1 MDVLIAGA
9 GMGGLTAAL
18 AVHKQGMTPHVFE
31 QSADIKEVGAG
42 LQIGPNG
49 SHVLRALDVLD
60 SIAARAFRPQAAEM
74 RFGPTGQQIFCF
86 PLGAEIEARHGAPY
100 LHIHRADLHQELAA
114 TLERRVPGALHL
126 GASVAGFEQER
137 TGARLILKD
146 GTTVAGDVLIGAD
159 GIHSKVREGLFGP
172 AKPRF
177 TGNTAWRAT
186 VPAARVRENLIPP
199 NATVWAGPHG
209 HVVTYY
215 LRGGELI
222 NIVGVREAREW
233 QDESWTTPG
242 NKQDLLDDFAPWCAE
257 IQELLRAVNADTC
270 FKWALH
276 DREPMENWSS
286 GRVSLLGD
294 ACHPT
299 LPFLAQGAAMAIE
312 DAYVLARS
320 LAQCVEAPEQGL
332 QAYQAAR
339 MERTAKVQLGS
350 RANSRF
356 FHKSSVLSQGL
367 TYGPVWLAGKFAPG
381 FIASQLD
388 WLYGEDVTRKA

>member
-1 MDVLIAGA
+1 MLIVGA

-18 AVHKQGMTPHVFE
+18 AVHSQGFTPHVFE
-31 QSADIKEVGAG
+31 QSKQIEEVGAG

-60 SIAARAFRPQAAEM
+60 PIAARAFRPQAAEM
-74 RFGPTGQQIFCF
+74 RFGPTGQQIFSF

-100 LHIHRADLHQELAA
+100 LHIHRADLQQELAVA
-114 TLERRVPGALHL
+114 LEHRAPGSLHL
-126 GASVAGFEQER
+126 GKSVAGFDQSASGVSL
-137 TGARLILKD
+137 TLQD
-146 GTTVAGDVLIGAD
+146 GTTATGDVLIGAD
-159 GIHSKVREGLFGP
+159 GIHSKIRAGLFGA

-177 TGNTAWRAT
+177 TGNTAWRAI
-186 VPAARVRENLIPP
+186 VPANRVRENLIPP

-215 LRGGELI
+215 LRGGDLI
-222 NIVGVREAREW
+222 NIVGVREARDW

-242 NKQDLLDDFAPWCAE
+242 SKQELLKDFAPWCAD
-257 IQELLRAVNADTC
+257 IQELLHAVDEDTC

-276 DREPMENWSS
+276 DRDPMENWSA
-286 GRVSLLGD
+286 GRVTLLGD

-299 LPFLAQGAAMAIE
+299 LPFLAQGAVMAIE
-312 DAYVLARS
+312 DAYVLACA
-320 LAQCVEAPEQGL
+320 LAQTPDAPQQAL

-356 FHKSSVLSQGL
+356 FHKSNLISQGL
-367 TYGPVWLAGKFAPG
+367 TYSPVWLAGKIAPG

-388 WLYGEDVTRKA
+388 WLYGEDVTRKGP